1 MLTKQVYKWHSC
13 YQPSNKKVLCV
24 RKTSLL
30 PLSDLSE
37 TLFETGLSQPAR
49 FSSKGNKGIQ
59 KLKRVVG
66 LTFTETAVG

>member
-1 MLTKQVYKWHSC
+1 MCEKNSG
-13 YQPSNKKVLCV
+13 
-24 RKTSLL
+24 SLL

-66 LTFTETAVG
+66 LTFTETAGGEYLLLANL